1 MSNKTFAAIM
11 RVYGVEDSNGKS
23 SADAFE
29 MFVSLLVE
37 KSGEDGLKEWAGPT
51 FLPLM
56 RAAYG
61 ECGTLRCARIFFR
74 TDLGRDHN
82 VCSRSWQTEAGRY
95 PNETVTRLGDV
106 GGDRKVGDYAWML
119 NM

>member
-1 MSNKTFAAIM
+1 MSNKTFTDIM

-37 KSGEDGLKEWAGPT
+37 KSGQDGLKEWAGPT

-56 RAAYG
+56 QAAYA
-61 ECGTLRCARIFFR
+61 ECGTLRCARIFTR
-74 TDLGRDHN
+74 TNLGRDHN
-82 VCSRSWQTEAGRY
+82 VCSRSWQTEA
-95 PNETVTRLGDV
+95 PNETIARLDEVGDN
-106 GGDRKVGDYAWML
+106 RKVGNYAWRL
-119 NM
+119 NT